1 MELASVKPRV
11 RAAPGEQLLMDA
23 SLYHAAVV
31 DDEYL
36 VGALGCMNWR
46 EHMMNDAAVPR

>member
-1 MELASVKPRV
+1 MKPRV

-23 SLYHAAVV
+23 SLCHAVVV

-36 VGALGCMNWR
+36 VGAPGCMNCR
-46 EHMMNDAAVPR
+46 EHMMNDPAVPR